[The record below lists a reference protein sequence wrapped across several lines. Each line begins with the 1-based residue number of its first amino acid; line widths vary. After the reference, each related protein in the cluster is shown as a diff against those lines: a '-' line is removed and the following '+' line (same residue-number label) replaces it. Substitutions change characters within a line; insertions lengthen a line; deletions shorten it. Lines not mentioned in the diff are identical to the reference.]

1 MTEKDI
7 QKDGRSRN
15 WSLIVYPDSAPQ
27 DWRDI
32 LDQTGEK
39 WIESPLHD
47 KDINEL
53 TGEPKKSHWHVI
65 ISFSNKKS
73 AKQVKAISDLLNTP
87 EPKKV
92 ASLQGSVQY
101 LWHRNNPEKHQY
113 DKSGVIAHNGFKYRQ
128 YLTDVGVDTDM
139 ILKDIINWIDENNCT
154 EYADLVKYSADE
166 KFDDWFQTVRSQT
179 MFLTAYLRSNRHKPK
194 AKLVVN
200 LETGEITEE
209 ENIEFQEENEK

>member
-15 WSLIVYPDSAPQ
+15 WSLIVYPESAPP
-27 DWRDI
+27 DWREI

-53 TGEPKKSHWHVI
+53 SGEPKKPHWHVI

-73 AKQVKAISDLLNTP
+73 VKQVKAVSDLLNTP

-92 ASLQGSVQY
+92 GSLQGSVQY
-101 LWHRNNPEKHQY
+101 LWHRNNPEKYQY
-113 DKSGVIAHNGFKYRQ
+113 DKSEVIAHNGFKYRQ

-209 ENIEFQEENEK
+209 EKIEFEEENEK